1 MDYSIDEYYLDLI
14 QVLFK
19 VNAKLTEFLNTHTN
33 ILTINYL
40 LKNYLLS
47 QRVVELYWQLLG
59 YCIEHIPLAV
69 CFIPMFIPCLPFNER
84 FHQI

>member
-1 MDYSIDEYYLDLI
+1 MAKRSSEKSREENIKEMHESFCIYNAMDYSIDEYYLDLI

-47 QRVVELYWQLLG
+47 QLVVELYW
-59 YCIEHIPLAV
+59 
-69 CFIPMFIPCLPFNER
+69 
-84 FHQI
+84 